1 MMAQLSS
8 PPTATEHEQL
18 AEAVIPESQL
28 APNSMEAVR
37 ALPQFLIAL
46 RDIEQ
51 RTQAS
56 YDRLPIDV
64 QQKIVLRRLRQLVNI
79 ARLNPLWR
87 ERLDAAGLS
96 QGIHSF
102 EDFQAVPLT
111 DKETFREFFTGSR
124 AGMVV
129 PIDRG
134 GFEVVASGGT
144 SSGKPSE
151 TVYSLKELQDTYELA
166 GEFIGRHMMPR
177 YLGEH
182 GSRWVATTLADYQM
196 WSSGTMVGGVLQK
209 IPGVNYIGAGPMSR
223 EVYHMMMSYPGNKA
237 IMGITQSIALLAG
250 FADQMDN
257 EARDSFRLA
266 LYGSG
271 VLRKKVQDDLRI
283 AYPNISVL
291 SYFAATQAEAI
302 GLQLDEESNLLSA
315 VPGLHFIEVV
325 DAEGRWVGEGEE
337 GELVVTRLHANET
350 PVFRY
355 KIGDRVIRRPHLIT
369 SSLNTA
375 QFEFVG
381 RSGDFMHI
389 GDTQYNVKQAFEN
402 IVLEFQKQ
410 GILDIDEVAAE
421 VQFVNYREKK
431 ELHLLVATS
440 AYLELLP
447 VVAQRLGPAG
457 ASPVMI
463 RGLIRSLSVF
473 NSLEANEVALQ
484 RAGYS
489 FGLRLI
495 APSSP
500 DLVRTEVGKVPLL
513 VDVVSSGDG
522 VTL

>member
-1 MMAQLSS
+1 MVPATLS
-8 PPTATEHEQL
+8 PIDTAHEQL
-18 AEAVIPESQL
+18 ANSVISDDQLTPDSIEAVL
-28 APNSMEAVR
+28 
-37 ALPQFLIAL
+37 ALPQFLSAL

-51 RTQAS
+51 RTQVS
-56 YDRLPIDV
+56 YDCLPIEI
-64 QQKIVLRRLRQLVNI
+64 QHTIVLRRLRQLVNI

-87 ERLDAAGLS
+87 ERMDEAGLS
-96 QGIHSF
+96 GCIHSF
-102 EDFQAVPLT
+102 EDFQAIPLT
-111 DKETFREFFTGSR
+111 DKETFRDFFTGDR

-129 PIDRG
+129 PIEHG

-151 TVYSLKELQDTYELA
+151 TVYSLKELQSTYELS
-166 GEFIGRHMMPR
+166 GEFIGRHMMLR
-177 YLGEH
+177 HLGES
-182 GSRWVATTLADYQM
+182 GPRWVATTLADYQM

-209 IPGVNYIGAGPMSR
+209 IPGVNYIGAGPMSP
-223 EVYHMMMSYPGNKA
+223 EVYRLMMSYPGTKA
-237 IMGITQSIALLAG
+237 IMGITQSIALLAS
-250 FADQMDN
+250 FAEGLDV
-257 EARDSFRLA
+257 EERDSFRVA

-271 VLRKKVQDDLRI
+271 VLRKKIRDDLKT
-283 AYPNISVL
+283 AYPNIAIL

-302 GLQLDEESNLLSA
+302 GLQLSEDSNLLSA

-325 DAEGRWVGEGEE
+325 DADGRWVAEGEE
-337 GELVVTRLHANET
+337 GELVVTRLHANEA

-355 KIGDRVIRRPHLIT
+355 KIGDRVIRRPYLAT
-369 SSLNTA
+369 PSLNTA

-402 IVLEFQKQ
+402 IAQEFQKQ

-421 VQFVNYREKK
+421 VQFINYRERK
-431 ELHLLVATS
+431 ELHLLVATP

-463 RGLIRSLSVF
+463 NGLIRSLSVF
-473 NSLEANEVALQ
+473 NSLEANDASL
-484 RAGYS
+484 RRTGYN

-513 VDVVSSGDG
+513 VDVVSGNDGSG
-522 VTL
+522 L